1 MATIVE
7 QIVNREIDS
16 VIVYESDQV
25 IAFADH
31 DPINFGHI
39 LICPKTQYR
48 TFIDLPESVFFE
60 ITDVA
65 RDLYKR
71 IEAKFNPDGIGFMQ
85 KQWRGTSFQR
95 ARSLPFAYFP

>member
-31 DPINFGHI
+31 DP
-39 LICPKTQYR
+39 
-48 TFIDLPESVFFE
+48 
-60 ITDVA
+60 
-65 RDLYKR
+65 
-71 IEAKFNPDGIGFMQ
+71 
-85 KQWRGTSFQR
+85 
-95 ARSLPFAYFP
+95 

>member
-1 MATIVE
+1 MTTIVE

-48 TFIDLPESVFFE
+48 TFIDLPESV
-60 ITDVA
+60 
-65 RDLYKR
+65 
-71 IEAKFNPDGIGFMQ
+71 
-85 KQWRGTSFQR
+85 
-95 ARSLPFAYFP
+95 